1 VQVARR
7 WDFTFAA
14 RCGTVCRCAD
24 GV

>member
-1 VQVARR
+1 VQVARQ

-14 RCGTVCRCAD
+14 CCGTVYRCAD